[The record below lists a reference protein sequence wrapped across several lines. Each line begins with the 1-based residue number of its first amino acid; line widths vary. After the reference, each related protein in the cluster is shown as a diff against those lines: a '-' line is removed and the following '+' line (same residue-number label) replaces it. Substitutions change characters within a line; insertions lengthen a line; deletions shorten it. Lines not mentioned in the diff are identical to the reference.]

1 MGVTQMG
8 TSLGT
13 VATWPF
19 AAILIEYFGWEYSF
33 FIMAIITGVFTII
46 CNFSIF
52 NEPHSNPRIT
62 NDEKQYIEANLGIGK
77 STGVKSENVLST
89 FCV

>member
-19 AAILIEYFGWEYSF
+19 AAVLIEYFGWQYSF
-33 FIMAIITGVFTII
+33 FIMAIITGFFTII
-46 CNFSIF
+46 CNFLIF
-52 NEPHSNPRIT
+52 NEPHLNPRIT
-62 NDEKQYIEANLGIGK
+62 NDEKQFIEANLGNGK
-77 STGVKSENVLST
+77 STVAQSENVLINLL
-89 FCV
+89 